1 MAVAIQ
7 LRSKRVP
14 TPCAVIRTV
23 NKHEVHC
30 GKDRR
35 RSADAYSSDVSPVP
49 RAWNLDWSTAS
60 VGLSVAGAALSLFL
74 PGLFWG
80 GVILFVLGLI
90 AGVVALRTGLRRNIA
105 VIGIVLNAANLAFD
119 AFLVI
124 LAASRH

>member
-1 MAVAIQ
+1 M
-7 LRSKRVP
+7 
-14 TPCAVIRTV
+14 
-23 NKHEVHC
+23 
-30 GKDRR
+30 
-35 RSADAYSSDVSPVP
+35 SPVP

-90 AGVVALRTGLRRNIA
+90 AGVVALRMGLRRNIA